1 MSHSK
6 AKREQK
12 ITKKQK
18 INQICFEHEDFVSL
32 ARTVEDEKR
41 DTTSTLRGALFSAA
55 LGSKATFS
63 LASGASP
70 GAHARF
76 RGHATSRWRPP
87 AVAFAEHSASHDA
100 SGASGASVVAPHVA
114 TVVSAAAGLALAHRS
129 RLLLLH
135 IQTHL
140 PSKHDGLQRGKE
152 DQHKRRQ
159 KILCAA
165 LVSVH
170 SSGGLQNQIFLTQ

>member
-1 MSHSK
+1 MKNTILLPHCG
-6 AKREQK
+6 R
-12 ITKKQK
+12 
-18 INQICFEHEDFVSL
+18 
-32 ARTVEDEKR
+32 
-41 DTTSTLRGALFSAA
+41 ALFSAA

-63 LASGASP
+63 LASGASS

-76 RGHATSRWRPP
+76 RGHAASRWRPP
-87 AVAFAEHSASHDA
+87 PVAFAEHSASHDA
-100 SGASGASVVAPHVA
+100 SGTSGASVVAPHVA

-140 PSKHDGLQRGKE
+140 TSKHDGLQRGKE
-152 DQHKRRQ
+152 DQHKRRK
-159 KILCAA
+159 KILWLFAA

-170 SSGGLQNQIFLTQ
+170 SSYDLQNLILLTQ